1 MEMNNVIGNQLAFQN
16 FNSQLCFPLKLGREG
31 GKNSI
36 GELGDLRETQD
47 DKIKLQQIA

>member
-31 GKNSI
+31 GKK
-36 GELGDLRETQD
+36 GDLRETQD